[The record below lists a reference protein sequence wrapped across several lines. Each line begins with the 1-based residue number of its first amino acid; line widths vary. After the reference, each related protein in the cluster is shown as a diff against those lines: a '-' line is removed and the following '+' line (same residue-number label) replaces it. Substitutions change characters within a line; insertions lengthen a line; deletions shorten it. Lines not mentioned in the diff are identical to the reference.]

1 MVIAGIRNERYRRS
15 MDFEK
20 DEVFIERRKVA
31 VLFRNETEEEK
42 SRKWFKLGKK
52 KAIKVY
58 KEQRKKNEKCSTLLH
73 LKFH

>member
-1 MVIAGIRNERYRRS
+1 MLLFDSLINVGS
-15 MDFEK
+15 K
-20 DEVFIERRKVA
+20 DIMINNKDPYTHRLQFINKNKNVMY
-31 VLFRNETEEEK
+31 NI
-42 SRKWFKLGKK
+42 K